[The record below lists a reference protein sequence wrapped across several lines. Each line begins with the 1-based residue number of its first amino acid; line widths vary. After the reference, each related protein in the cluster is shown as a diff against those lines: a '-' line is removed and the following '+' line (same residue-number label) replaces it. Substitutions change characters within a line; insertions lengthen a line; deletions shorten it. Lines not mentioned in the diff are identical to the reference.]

1 MSPEA
6 IVAIVGLLVVI
17 ASIVFVIVKK
27 APKRLKAAYY
37 TRKWRDIQRLC
48 ADKSNWPQAILLSDE
63 LLNEV
68 LRKKQKTGKTMGER
82 MVSAQKSFTANDAI
96 WKAHKL
102 ANHIRVNLEYKLKES
117 EVKESLVAYRQALRD
132 MGAI

>member
-6 IVAIVGLLVVI
+6 IVAIVGMGLVVLSMGILI
-17 ASIVFVIVKK
+17 ARKL
-27 APKRLKAAYY
+27 PKRLKAAHY

-48 ADKSNWPQAILLSDE
+48 AEKSNWPQAILLSDE

-68 LRKKQKTGKTMGER
+68 LRKKQKSGKTMGER
-82 MVSAQKSFTANDAI
+82 MVSAQKQFTANDAV

-102 ANHIRVNLEYKLKES
+102 ANKIRTQESLRLKET
-117 EVKESLVAYRQALRD
+117 EVKESLIAYRQALRD
-132 MGAI
+132 LGAL

>member
-6 IVAIVGLLVVI
+6 VVAVIGSLLIVSSVLFF
-17 ASIVFVIVKK
+17 VFKK
-27 APKRLKAAYY
+27 LPKRLKKAHY

-63 LLNEV
+63 LLSQV
-68 LRKKQKTGKTMGER
+68 LRKKNKSGKTMGER
-82 MVSAQKSFTANDAI
+82 MVSAQKDFTSNDAV

-102 ANHIRVNLEYKLKES
+102 ANRIRTGEISSPS
-117 EVKESLVAYRQALRD
+117 EQDVKESLVAFRQSLRD
-132 MGAI
+132 LGAL

>member
-1 MSPEA
+1 MTPETM
-6 IVAIVGLLVVI
+6 VGIVGVLLVV
-17 ASIVFVIVKK
+17 ASIIFIVIRKLPKK
-27 APKRLKAAYY
+27 LKAAHY

-48 ADKSNWPQAILLSDE
+48 ADKSNWPQAVLLSDE

-68 LRKKQKTGKTMGER
+68 LRKKQKNGKTMGER
-82 MVSAQKSFTANDAI
+82 MVSAQKEFTSNDAV

-102 ANHIRVNLEYKLKES
+102 ANKIRTQELSTLKEA

-132 MGAI
+132 LGAL

>member
-6 IVAIVGLLVVI
+6 IVAIVGMVLVVLSMGILI
-17 ASIVFVIVKK
+17 ARKL
-27 APKRLKAAYY
+27 PKRLKAAHY

-48 ADKSNWPQAILLSDE
+48 AEKSNWPQAILLSDE

-68 LRKKQKTGKTMGER
+68 LRKKQKSGKTMGER
-82 MVSAQKSFTANDAI
+82 MVSAQKQFTANDAV

-102 ANHIRVNLEYKLKES
+102 ANKIRTQESLRLKET
-117 EVKESLVAYRQALRD
+117 EVKESLIAYRQALRD
-132 MGAI
+132 LGAL